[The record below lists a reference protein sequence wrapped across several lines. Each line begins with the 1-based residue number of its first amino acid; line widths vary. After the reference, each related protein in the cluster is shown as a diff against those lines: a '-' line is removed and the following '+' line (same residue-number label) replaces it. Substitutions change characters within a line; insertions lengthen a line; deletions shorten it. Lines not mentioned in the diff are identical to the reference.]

1 MNEGPS
7 RVFERKE
14 GKEVKMDFQALQ
26 SKIEAAAKAAFE
38 QARIKYSGQ
47 SFCGYALYFD
57 SDAITVCPAVN
68 STGHLNKMI
77 AGDPDDAI
85 YYRWSPGEW
94 DHEFE
99 GAEFFKDIS
108 KLLYNEATGMQSAER
123 RRDFKEKVYECCV
136 AALDALKKEGFFS
149 DLGESGILVFTVSDD
164 THARECD
171 WIARLNR
178 DELAQEFQNWIGS

>member
-1 MNEGPS
+1 
-7 RVFERKE
+7 
-14 GKEVKMDFQALQ
+14 MDFQVLQ
-26 SKIEAAAKAAFE
+26 LKIEAAAKASFE
-38 QARIKYSGQ
+38 QVRNKYSGQ
-47 SFCGYALYFD
+47 SFCGYALYSD

-68 STGHLNKMI
+68 SIDHLNKMI

-108 KLLYNEATGMQSAER
+108 NLLYSEVMSIQSTER
-123 RRDFKEKVYECCV
+123 HRGYKEKVYECCV
-136 AALDALKKEGFFS
+136 AALDTLKKEGFFS
-149 DLGESGILVFTVSDD
+149 DMSESGVLVFTVSDD
-164 THARECD
+164 THALECD

-178 DELAQEFQNWIGS
+178 KELAEEFHNWIGG